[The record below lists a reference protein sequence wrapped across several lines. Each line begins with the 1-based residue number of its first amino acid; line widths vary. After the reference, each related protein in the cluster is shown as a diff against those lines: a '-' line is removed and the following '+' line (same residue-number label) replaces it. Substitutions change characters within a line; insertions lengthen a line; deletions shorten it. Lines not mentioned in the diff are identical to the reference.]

1 MKGKII
7 ILVGLIAFIYPL
19 FIQAGDIGS
28 ESYVLQQING
38 DVKLDGLSDESA
50 WKDVQPLP
58 VIMHIPHLGKEPTE
72 KTEILVAYDNEFLY
86 VAGRLFEKDPKKILA
101 TSRQRDAFGPGN
113 DWFGIIIDT
122 FNDKE
127 NALAFFTTPMG
138 LRLDMT
144 VFNDAQGDFPLN
156 LSWNTF
162 WDVAVVRNKQ
172 GWFVEMR
179 IPFTSLRFQDREGRV
194 VMGLMTW
201 RYISHK
207 NELITFPKIPN
218 DRGPWGV
225 FMPSLTKEIVLT
237 GIQSRKALYVAPY
250 VLGGY
255 SRSAEL
261 NTPETAYEQIND
273 PEFEAGLDI
282 KYGLSSN
289 LTLDITVNTDFAQ
302 VEADD
307 QQVNLTRFS
316 LFFPEKRLFFQERS
330 GIFDFNLG
338 GANRLFYSRQIGI
351 YDDQT
356 VRIYGGARL
365 VGRLGSWDLGL
376 MTMQT
381 AAREDQPAENFGILR
396 LRRRIFN
403 PYSYIGAMVNSRIG
417 TNGTYN
423 IAYGL
428 DGIFRLFGD
437 DYLVLNWAQTFEND
451 ADTKLFSLEPSQI
464 RVDWERRNSRGLYY
478 QLEYSRAGSGFNP
491 EMGFMER
498 EDYTRLGSRIG
509 YGWFPGEKSK
519 LQQHTVFLNGFMFLS
534 NRDQLTES
542 AEIGAGYELITKSG
556 YYGRF
561 SCKYVYENVTE
572 GFSFVEEDDDEE
584 EPDPDPDVPV
594 GQYNFYG
601 LEAILN
607 TPMNKRF
614 SLESN
619 LYAGTFYD
627 GWGVSMTL
635 SPRWNISSWLELS
648 GTYQFN
654 GYRFPDRDKRFITH
668 IARLRV
674 LNTWS
679 IKFSTSAFIQ
689 YNSAIDAV
697 IANLRFRY
705 NPCEGNDLYL
715 VYNEE
720 LNTNRFR
727 EVPVLPVT
735 NNRTIMLKY
744 TYTFRF

>member
-1 MKGKII
+1 VKGKII
-7 ILVGLIAFIYPL
+7 ILVSLIL
-19 FIQAGDIGS
+19 FIFPVFVKTGDNGS
-28 ESYVLQQING
+28 QRYVLQRING
-38 DVKLDGLSDESA
+38 TVKLDGLSDEAA
-50 WKDVQPLP
+50 WKGVQPLP
-58 VIMHIPHLGKEPTE
+58 VTMHIPHLGKEPTE
-72 KTEILVAYDNEFLY
+72 KTEFLVAYDNEFMY
-86 VAGRLFEKDPKKILA
+86 VAGRLYERDPAKILA
-101 TSRQRDAFGPGN
+101 TSKQRDAFGPGT

-127 NALAFFTTPMG
+127 NALAFFTAPTG
-138 LRLDMT
+138 LRLDLT
-144 VFNDAQGDFPLN
+144 VFNDARGDFPLN

-162 WDVAVVRNKQ
+162 WDVKVVRNKE

-179 IPFTSLRFQDREGRV
+179 IPFTSLRFQDKGGQV
-194 VMGLMTW
+194 VMGLSAW

-218 DRGPWGV
+218 DRGPWGL
-225 FMPSLTKEIVLT
+225 FMPSLTHEIVLT
-237 GIQSRKALYVAPY
+237 GVQSRKALYVAPY

-261 NTPETAYEQIND
+261 NVPETAYERIND
-273 PEFEAGLDI
+273 PALEAGLDI

-330 GIFDFNLG
+330 GIFDFSLG
-338 GANRLFYSRQIGI
+338 GSNRLFYSRQIGI
-351 YDDQT
+351 YEDQP

-376 MTMQT
+376 MSMQT
-381 AAREDQPAENFGILR
+381 AALEDQPAENFSVLR

-403 PYSYIGAMVNSRIG
+403 PYSYIGGMVTSRLG
-417 TNGTYN
+417 TAGTYN

-428 DGIFRLFGD
+428 DGIIRLFGD
-437 DYLVLNWAQTFEND
+437 DYLILNWAQTFEND
-451 ADTKLFSLEPSQI
+451 LENKLFSLEPSRI
-464 RVDWERRNSRGLYY
+464 RVDWERRNSRGFHY
-478 QLEYSRAGSGFNP
+478 QFEYSRSGAEFNP
-491 EMGFMER
+491 GMGFLER
-498 EDYTRLGSRIG
+498 EDYTRLGSNIG

-519 LQQHTVFLNGFMFLS
+519 FFQHTFFLNGFIFLS
-534 NRDQLTES
+534 NRDKLTES
-542 AEIGAGYELITKSG
+542 AELGTGYELISKSG
-556 YYGRF
+556 YYGRL
-561 SCKYVYENVTE
+561 SCKYFYENVTE
-572 GFSFVEEDDDEE
+572 SFSFAEEDDDED
-584 EPDPDPDVPV
+584 EPDPDPDIPV
-594 GQYNFYG
+594 GQYTFYG
-601 LEAILN
+601 LEAILI

-635 SPRWNISSWLELS
+635 SPRWNITSWLELS

-654 GYRFPDRDKRFITH
+654 GYRFLDRDKRLIAH

-689 YNSAIDAV
+689 YNSAINAV
-697 IANLRFRY
+697 IANVRFRY
-705 NPCEGNDLYL
+705 NPREGNDLYL

-727 EVPVLPVT
+727 EVPFLPVT

>member
-1 MKGKII
+1 
-7 ILVGLIAFIYPL
+7 LIVFIFPV
-19 FIQAGDIGS
+19 FVQAGDIGGQR
-28 ESYVLQQING
+28 YVLQRING
-38 DVKLDGLSDESA
+38 AVKLDGLSDEAA
-50 WKDVQPLP
+50 WKGVQPLP
-58 VIMHIPHLGKEPTE
+58 VVMHIPHLGKEPTE
-72 KTEILVAYDNEFLY
+72 KTVVLVAYDNEFLY
-86 VAGRLFEKDPKKILA
+86 VAGRLYERDPAKILA
-101 TSRQRDAFGPGN
+101 TSKQRDAFGPGN
-113 DWFGIIIDT
+113 DWFGVIIDT

-127 NALAFFTTPMG
+127 NALAFFTTPTG
-138 LRLDMT
+138 LRLDLT
-144 VFNDAQGDFPLN
+144 VFNDARGDFPLN

-162 WDVAVVRNKQ
+162 WDVEVVRSKE

-179 IPFTSLRFQDREGRV
+179 IPFSSLRFQDKEGRV
-194 VMGLMTW
+194 VMGLMAW
-201 RYISHK
+201 RYMSHK

-225 FMPSLTKEIVLT
+225 FMPSLTQEIVLT
-237 GIQSRKALYVAPY
+237 GISSRKALYVAPY

-261 NTPETAYEQIND
+261 NVPETAYEQIND
-273 PEFEAGLDI
+273 PAVEAGLDI

-330 GIFDFNLG
+330 GIFDFSLG
-338 GANRLFYSRQIGI
+338 GPNRLFYSRQIGI
-351 YDDQT
+351 YDDQP

-365 VGRLGSWDLGL
+365 VGRLGPWDLGL
-376 MTMQT
+376 MSMQT
-381 AAREDQPAENFGILR
+381 AALEDQPGENFSVLR

-403 PYSYIGAMVNSRIG
+403 PYSYIGTMFASRVG
-417 TNGTYN
+417 TDGTYN

-428 DGIFRLFGD
+428 DGIFRMFGD

-451 ADTKLFSLEPSQI
+451 AENKLFSLASSRI
-464 RVDWERRNSRGLYY
+464 RVDWERRNSKGFNY
-478 QLEYSRAGSGFNP
+478 EWNYSRAGAAYNP
-491 EMGFMER
+491 GMGFQER
-498 EDYTRLGSRIG
+498 EDYTRLGTRVG
-509 YGWFPGEKSK
+509 YGWIPGEKSK
-519 LQQHTVFLNGFMFLS
+519 LQQYTVFLNGFIFLS
-534 NRDQLTES
+534 NQDQLTES
-542 AEIGAGYELITKSG
+542 AEMGAGYELITKSG

-561 SCKYVYENVTE
+561 TGKYFYENVTE
-572 GFSFVEEDDDEE
+572 GFSFAEEDEDDDE

-594 GQYNFYG
+594 GPYTFYG

-627 GWGVSMTL
+627 GWGVSIGLT
-635 SPRWNISSWLELS
+635 PRWNIASGLELS

-654 GYRFPDRDKRFITH
+654 GYRFPDRDKRFIAH

-697 IANLRFRY
+697 IANIRFRY
-705 NPCEGNDLYL
+705 NPREGNDLYL

-727 EVPVLPVT
+727 EVPFLPVT

>member
-1 MKGKII
+1 
-7 ILVGLIAFIYPL
+7 FL
-19 FIQAGDIGS
+19 FSFFVQGVETHNPG
-28 ESYVLQQING
+28 YVLQRING
-38 DVKLDGLSDESA
+38 VVKLDGLSDEPA
-50 WKDVQPLP
+50 WKDLQPLP
-58 VIMHIPHLGKEPTE
+58 MVMHIPHLGKEPTE
-72 KTEILVAYDNEFLY
+72 KTELLVAYDNEFLY
-86 VAGRLFEKDPKKILA
+86 VAGRLYETDPAKILA
-101 TSRQRDAFGPGN
+101 TSKQRDTFGPGN

-127 NALAFFTTPMG
+127 NALAFFTTPTG
-138 LRLDMT
+138 LRLDLT
-144 VFNDAQGDFPLN
+144 VFNDARGDFPFN

-162 WDVAVVRNKQ
+162 WDVKVVRGKK

-179 IPFTSLRFQDREGRV
+179 IPFTSLRFQDKDGQV
-194 VMGLMTW
+194 VMGLSAW
-201 RYISHK
+201 RYMSHK
-207 NELITFPKIPN
+207 NELVTFPKIPS
-218 DRGPWGV
+218 DRGPWAA
-225 FMPSLTKEIVLT
+225 FMPSLTQEIVLT
-237 GIQSRKALYVAPY
+237 GVQSRKALYVTPY

-261 NTPETAYEQIND
+261 NVPGTSYEQIND
-273 PEFEAGLDI
+273 PAVEAGLDI
-282 KYGLSSN
+282 KYGFSSN

-330 GIFDFNLG
+330 AIFDFSLDG
-338 GANRLFYSRQIGI
+338 GNRLFYSRQIGI
-351 YDDQT
+351 YDDQP

-365 VGRLGSWDLGL
+365 VGRLGPWDLGL
-376 MTMQT
+376 MSMQT
-381 AAREDQPAENFGILR
+381 AAREDQPAENFSLLR

-403 PYSYIGAMVNSRIG
+403 PYSYIGGIVTSRLG

-437 DYLVLNWAQTFEND
+437 DYLILNWAQTFEND
-451 ADTKLFSLEPSQI
+451 ADNQLFSLAPSLI
-464 RVDWERRNSRGLYY
+464 RVNWERRNSRGFHY
-478 QLEYSRAGSGFNP
+478 QSEYSRSGAEFNP
-491 EMGFMER
+491 GMGFLER
-498 EDYTRLGSRIG
+498 EDYTRLGSRVG

-519 LQQHTVFLNGFMFLS
+519 FFQHTVFLNALMFLS
-534 NRDQLTES
+534 NQDQLTES
-542 AEIGAGYELITKSG
+542 AQIGTGYELITKSG
-556 YYGRF
+556 YYGSF
-561 SCKYVYENVTE
+561 SCKYFYENVTE
-572 GFSFVEEDDDEE
+572 GFSFAEEEDDEE

-594 GQYNFYG
+594 GRYTFYG
-601 LEAILN
+601 LEAILA

-627 GWGVSMTL
+627 GWGLSMTL
-635 SPRWNISSWLELS
+635 TPRWNISSGLELS

-654 GYRFPDRDKRFITH
+654 GYRFPDRDKRFIAH

-697 IANLRFRY
+697 IANIRIRY
-705 NPCEGNDLYL
+705 NPREGNDLYL
-715 VYNEE
+715 VYNEDI
-720 LNTNRFR
+720 NTNRFR
-727 EVPVLPVT
+727 EVPVIPVT
-735 NNRTIMLKY
+735 NNRTLMLKY
-744 TYTFRF
+744 TYTFKF